1 MSRLLQG
8 KVSLIETF
16 STRVFALTV
25 NLKRQFQVW
34 RLTFMASTALAT
46 PLQQIE
52 EAAILNFQTT
62 VVFDFQMATRS
73 PIFTHSLK
81 NTSKLVLKRLVYITF

>member
-1 MSRLLQG
+1 
-8 KVSLIETF
+8 
-16 STRVFALTV
+16 
-25 NLKRQFQVW
+25 
-34 RLTFMASTALAT
+34 MASTALAT

-81 NTSKLVLKRLVYITF
+81 NISKLVLKTGLHNFLICTWHTNKFRIKSVQVNHLRENLPLGVENAC

>member
-1 MSRLLQG
+1 
-8 KVSLIETF
+8 
-16 STRVFALTV
+16 
-25 NLKRQFQVW
+25 
-34 RLTFMASTALAT
+34 MASTALAT

-73 PIFTHSLK
+73 PILTHSLK